1 MCIPILKSCASTI
14 EKYAQYVEN
23 PCRPDQMDLDGRG
36 SLFAVLCRSVICI
49 GNISTFSLYISNP
62 YSRRLALSKVS
73 RDKPSPRLPAART
86 DAMCAE
92 KCGRSSERGHRRN
105 APMGRMPTLLGG
117 ASIASGYTPP
127 ALAGAMPRHPLPL
140 KGRKSAVQ
148 KEARHAKSAPQ

>member
-1 MCIPILKSCASTI
+1 MCIPILTSCANTI

-73 RDKPSPRLPAART
+73 LEKSRGAFTRSPL
-86 DAMCAE
+86 
-92 KCGRSSERGHRRN
+92 SVN
-105 APMGRMPTLLGG
+105 APLLSCNFSFYLGG
-117 ASIASGYTPP
+117 ITVAIPLITTSPSW
-127 ALAGAMPRHPLPL
+127 LAQIVSSFTIFFSSRTSATVQVAVMVSPNRTGLVNFSSWPR
-140 KGRKSAVQ
+140 
-148 KEARHAKSAPQ
+148 